1 MIYILSKFKEA
12 AMKQSK
18 MFIPTLREVPN
29 DADSKSHQL
38 LLKAGMI
45 KQVASGVYS
54 YLPIAKRVLN
64 KIEAIVR
71 EEMEAIDGVEILMPA
86 LQPSELWSESGRWQ
100 SYGAELMRMTDRHGR
115 EFALGPTHEE
125 IITSLVRDELKSYKK
140 LPVTLFQ
147 IQNKFRD
154 EKRPRF
160 GLLRGREFIMK
171 DAYSFHATEESLDE
185 TYQDMYDAYSRIFS
199 RVNLKFRPVIADS
212 GAIGGSHT
220 HEFMALAEIGE
231 DTICY
236 TDESDYAANIE
247 KAEVKY
253 VPNVEHTEE
262 KALDKVHT
270 PGVKTAQQLADLLGK
285 RLDEI
290 VKSMIVKVD
299 DQFIMFLI
307 RGHHELNDVKV
318 KSYFGTETVEMATDE
333 EIQAIL
339 GATPGSLGPVG
350 VEKIEIYADNSV
362 QDLNN
367 LAVGANETDYHYV
380 NANLGR
386 DFNVKAFDDFR
397 FILEGEMAADG
408 SGPIKFAE
416 GIEVG
421 QVFKLGT
428 KYSESMNATFL
439 NDQGRAEPMIMGCYG
454 IGVSRTLSAVI
465 EQHHDDKG
473 IIWPTSI
480 TPFEIHIIT
489 ANAKQDTQRE
499 LADQLYDAYKRD
511 YEVLYDDR
519 NERAG
524 VKFNDADLIGV
535 PVRIVV
541 GKQAADEIVEV
552 KNRRTGESFE
562 VPVSEL
568 DAKIKAI
575 YASFE
580 H

>member
-1 MIYILSKFKEA
+1 
-12 AMKQSK
+12 MKQSK

-64 KIEAIVR
+64 KIEVIVR
-71 EEMEAIDGVEILMPA
+71 DEMEAIDGVEILMPA

-171 DAYSFHATEESLDE
+171 DAYSFHATEESLDQ

-199 RVNLKFRPVIADS
+199 RVNLNFRPVIADS

-262 KALDKVHT
+262 KALEKVHT

-339 GATPGSLGPVG
+339 GATPGSLGPVD
-350 VEKIEIYADNSV
+350 VDKIEIYADNSV

-367 LAVGANETDYHYV
+367 LAVGANETDYHYI

-489 ANAKQDTQRE
+489 ANAKQDVQRE

-519 NERAG
+519 IERAG

-535 PVRIVV
+535 PVRVVV
-541 GKQAADEIVEV
+541 GKQAAEGIVEV

-562 VPVSEL
+562 VHVADL
-568 DAKIKAI
+568 DEKIKAI

-580 H
+580 G